1 VHQPLEVLVVVAR
14 NNQLLVEDHPIVGL
28 EDLVVELDLQQVR
41 LQRAHNFL
49 LGDRYLF

>member
-1 VHQPLEVLVVVAR
+1 VHQPLEVLVVAR

-28 EDLVVELDLQQVR
+28 EDLVVGLDLPQVR